1 MCLVQSMKIENYSK
15 FLGTLSSK
23 KRFAI
28 IHLLLEKGPLN
39 VTQICQKLKFE
50 QSTVSHHLKRLSRC
64 HYIFQEKNGKEHLY
78 KLNEKTIKPLL
89 KLIDEHVKNY
99 CFCGENCYA

>member
-1 MCLVQSMKIENYSK
+1 MKVNQYSK

-28 IHLLLEKGPLN
+28 IHLLLEKGSLN
-39 VTQICQKLKFE
+39 VTQIGSNLKFE
-50 QSTVSHHLKRLSRC
+50 QSTVSHHLKRLMIC
-64 HYIFQEKNGKEHLY
+64 HYIFQEKNGKEHIY

-89 KLIDEHVKNY
+89 KIIDKHVKDY
-99 CFCGENCYA
+99 CFCGASCGK